1 MSAVPD
7 PTDAKADGQFA
18 GADNPKLERA
28 LDWARKGFTLK
39 ADEARLLAAEV
50 DRLREIAEKWKTACN
65 VVHEYV
71 LEQGIGR
78 SGDDIFR
85 ILIDDHREA
94 RLTPFARVAEEI
106 AGINLANGWEGL
118 KPRDWPIGGE
128 PNYDKIGMKLALVH
142 SEVSE
147 ATEEVRKGTLEQ
159 FAEELADVIIRTLDI
174 SYGLRLP
181 IDGYVFAK
189 MRKNR
194 TRGFKHGGKR
204 V

>member
-50 DRLREIAEKWKTACN
+50 DRLRLLS
-65 VVHEYV
+65 VSP
-71 LEQGIGR
+71 L
-78 SGDDIFR
+78 D
-85 ILIDDHREA
+85 
-94 RLTPFARVAEEI
+94 RLATEI
-106 AGINLANGWEGL
+106 AGINIANGWEGL
-118 KPRDWPIGGE
+118 TPDDWGDELQI
-128 PNYDKIGMKLALVH
+128 NYDKIGMKLALVH

-147 ATEEVRKGTLEQ
+147 ALEEVRKGTLKA
-159 FAEELADVIIRTLDI
+159 FAEELADVLIRTLDI
-174 SYGLRLP
+174 AYGLRIT
-181 IDGYVFAK
+181 IDRVVEAK
-189 MRKNR
+189 MQKNR